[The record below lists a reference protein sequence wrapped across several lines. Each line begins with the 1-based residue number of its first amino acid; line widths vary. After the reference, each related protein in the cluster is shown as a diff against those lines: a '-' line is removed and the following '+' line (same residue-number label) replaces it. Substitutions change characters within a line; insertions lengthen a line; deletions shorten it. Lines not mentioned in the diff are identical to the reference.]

1 MMHERLG
8 RRAFLRAAGRAG
20 VGAMGLALVGCDG
33 DDDPPQPPAPEVATP
48 APAPDASTAPAT
60 APDPQPQDPPPEPA
74 DAAADATAPP
84 PQPRV
89 EPASGDPQPGG
100 MLRLHA
106 SLTDIDR
113 FDIHRSRFPLTQ
125 RFSALQQSRLL
136 RYSDVN
142 TGAIEGDLAEAW
154 ETPDDESYV
163 LLLRRGVRWWPRH
176 PTEGRAFTAE
186 DVRAN
191 IGRQI
196 AGLDGDGNPD
206 PLFLR
211 KAQFTRT
218 RAVDVV
224 DDLTVVLR
232 TDGPVGSYMA
242 SVIAGPWSFLQA
254 PEAWE
259 AFGAGLRDGP
269 LDPGHYTGTGAFQ
282 MQRLIPEGLA
292 AFGANDGYFRD
303 GRPHLLAIEFAHLPT
318 AAGQE
323 AAYRDGDIDIWSPGD
338 PAAVDAVLADRPDDQ
353 VAEQPLGFPIQ
364 LGFSYREGPGNPF
377 VDRRL
382 ALAVHRALDRHAIL
396 GRAYGPHAGLSG
408 PAPWFAAGWSR
419 DAAALGELA
428 GYRPGLSAD
437 ESADLHT
444 LAASTPA
451 ADAGLTLTVPDLF
464 ERSYPGLAAQTAQTL
479 GARLGI
485 PVRPAAAR
493 YSRIAEGLGDGSVP
507 LFLGWGPA
515 ARDADPTLDLL
526 DSVHSEGPGNW
537 GGFSEPDV
545 DAALDEMAITV
556 DRAERQRLYR
566 ETLEPLLL
574 EAPSWVVNVGHGVQR
589 SVHGPDIWLPRFGF
603 GWDGHHFERAWR
615 AS

>member
-1 MMHERLG
+1 
-8 RRAFLRAAGRAG
+8 
-20 VGAMGLALVGCDG
+20 
-33 DDDPPQPPAPEVATP
+33 
-48 APAPDASTAPAT
+48 
-60 APDPQPQDPPPEPA
+60 
-74 DAAADATAPP
+74 
-84 PQPRV
+84 
-89 EPASGDPQPGG
+89 

-136 RYSDVN
+136 RYVDVN
-142 TGAIEGDLAEAW
+142 TGELEGDLAEAW

-163 LLLRRGVRWWPRH
+163 MLLRRGVRWWPGD
-176 PTEGRAFTAE
+176 PTEGRAFTGE
-186 DVRAN
+186 DVRRN
-191 IGRQI
+191 IDRQI
-196 AGLDGDGNPD
+196 AGLDADGNPD

-218 RAVDVV
+218 RAVDLV
-224 DDLTVVLR
+224 DDATVVLR
-232 TDGPVGSYMA
+232 TAGPVGGYLA

-259 AFGAGLRDGP
+259 AFGDGLRDGP
-269 LDPGHYTGTGAFQ
+269 LEPGQYTGTGPFQ

-292 AFGANDGYFRD
+292 AFGANSGYFRD

-323 AAYRDGDIDIWSPGD
+323 TAYREGGIDIWSPGD
-338 PAAVDAVLADRPDDQ
+338 PAALDAVLADRPDDR
-353 VAEQPLGFPIQ
+353 VAEQPLGFPIEVA
-364 LGFSYREGPGNPF
+364 FSYREGAENPF
-377 VDRRL
+377 QDRRL
-382 ALAVHRALDRHAIL
+382 ALAVHHALDRHAVL
-396 GRAYGPHAGLSG
+396 GRAYGAHAGLSG
-408 PAPWFAAGWSR
+408 PVPWFAAGWSR
-419 DAAALGELA
+419 DGAALRELA
-428 GYRPGLSAD
+428 GYRPGLTAAEID
-437 ESADLHT
+437 DLHT

-451 ADAGLTLTVPDLF
+451 AGTGLSLTVPDLF
-464 ERSYPGLAAQTAQTL
+464 ERSYPGLAAQAAETL
-479 GARLGI
+479 AARLGI
-485 PVRPAAAR
+485 RVRPAVAR
-493 YSRIAEGLGDGSVP
+493 YSRIVEGLGDGSVP

-526 DSVHSEGPGNW
+526 DRIHGEGPGNW
-537 GGFSEPDV
+537 GGFSDPAV
-545 DAALDEMAITV
+545 DAVLDEMAITV

-589 SVHGPDIWLPRFGF
+589 SLHGADVWLPRFGF

-615 AS
+615 VS

>member
-1 MMHERLG
+1 
-8 RRAFLRAAGRAG
+8 
-20 VGAMGLALVGCDG
+20 
-33 DDDPPQPPAPEVATP
+33 
-48 APAPDASTAPAT
+48 
-60 APDPQPQDPPPEPA
+60 
-74 DAAADATAPP
+74 
-84 PQPRV
+84 
-89 EPASGDPQPGG
+89 

-242 SVIAGPWSFLQA
+242 SVVAGPWSFLQA

-259 AFGAGLRDGP
+259 AYGAGLRDGP
-269 LDPGHYTGTGAFQ
+269 LDPGLYTGTGGFQ

-303 GRPHLLAIEFAHLPT
+303 ARPHLLAIEFAHLPT

-338 PAAVDAVLADRPDDQ
+338 PAADRRRARRPARRPGRGAAAGLPDPDR
-353 VAEQPLGFPIQ
+353 IQ
-364 LGFSYREGPGNPF
+364 LPRRARQPVRGPPAGAGGPPRPSTATRSWRGPT
-377 VDRRL
+377 VRTPGS
-382 ALAVHRALDRHAIL
+382 A
-396 GRAYGPHAGLSG
+396 GR
-408 PAPWFAAGWSR
+408 
-419 DAAALGELA
+419 
-428 GYRPGLSAD
+428 RPGSP
-437 ESADLHT
+437 
-444 LAASTPA
+444 PA
-451 ADAGLTLTVPDLF
+451 GRGMPPRWGSWPATVPASRPMRAPIST
-464 ERSYPGLAAQTAQTL
+464 RSPH
-479 GARLGI
+479 R
-485 PVRPAAAR
+485 RPRRTSA
-493 YSRIAEGLGDGSVP
+493 
-507 LFLGWGPA
+507 
-515 ARDADPTLDLL
+515 
-526 DSVHSEGPGNW
+526 
-537 GGFSEPDV
+537 
-545 DAALDEMAITV
+545 
-556 DRAERQRLYR
+556 
-566 ETLEPLLL
+566 
-574 EAPSWVVNVGHGVQR
+574 
-589 SVHGPDIWLPRFGF
+589 
-603 GWDGHHFERAWR
+603 
-615 AS
+615 

>member
-1 MMHERLG
+1 MHERLG

-20 VGAMGLALVGCDG
+20 VGAAGLALVGCGG
-33 DDDPPQPPAPEVATP
+33 DDDVPEPAGPEAAAPDPAPEAAA
-48 APAPDASTAPAT
+48 APAA
-60 APDPQPQDPPPEPA
+60 APDDQPQAQAADPA
-74 DAAADATAPP
+74 AAAADPGP
-84 PQPRV
+84 PQPRA
-89 EPASGDPQPGG
+89 EPARGDPRPGG

-136 RYSDVN
+136 RYRDVN
-142 TGAIEGDLAEAW
+142 TGDIEGDLAEAW
-154 ETPDDESYV
+154 ETPDAESYV
-163 LLLRRGVRWWPRH
+163 LLLRRGVRWWLRY

-186 DVRAN
+186 DVRRN
-191 IGRQI
+191 IDRQI
-196 AGLDGDGNPD
+196 AGLDADGNPD

-211 KAQFTRT
+211 QAQFTRT

-232 TDGPVGSYMA
+232 TDGPVGSYTA

-259 AFGAGLRDGP
+259 QFGAGLRDGP
-269 LDPGHYTGTGAFQ
+269 LDPGHYTGTGPFQ

-292 AFGANDGYFRD
+292 AFGAGDGYFRD
-303 GRPHLLAIEFAHLPT
+303 GRPHLRAIEFAHLPT

-323 AAYRDGDIDIWSPGD
+323 AAYRQGDIDVWSPGD
-338 PAAVDAVLADRPDDQ
+338 PAALDAVLADRPDDR

-364 LGFSYREGPGNPF
+364 LGFSYRGGPGNPF
-377 VDRRL
+377 ADRRL
-382 ALAVHRALDRHAIL
+382 ALAVHHALDRRAIL
-396 GRAYGPHAGLSG
+396 GRAYGPHAALSG

-419 DAAALGELA
+419 DAAALGELP
-428 GYRPGLSAD
+428 GYRPGLTD
-437 ESADLHT
+437 GEIADLRT
-444 LAASTPA
+444 LAASA
-451 ADAGLTLTVPDLF
+451 SAVDGGLSLTVPDLF
-464 ERSYPGLAAQTAQTL
+464 ERSYPGLAAQAAQTL
-479 GARLGI
+479 AARLGI
-485 PVRPAAAR
+485 PVRPAVAR
-493 YSRIAEGLGDGSVP
+493 YGRIVEGLGDGSAP

-526 DSVHSEGPGNW
+526 DRVHSEGPGNW
-537 GGFSEPDV
+537 GGFSDPAA
-545 DAALDEMAITV
+545 DAALDAMAVTV

-574 EAPSWVVNVGHGVQR
+574 AAPSWVVNVGHGVQR

>member
-20 VGAMGLALVGCDG
+20 VGAVGLALVGCSG
-33 DDDPPQPPAPEVATP
+33 DDDPAPAGPEVAAPADAAPEASTP
-48 APAPDASTAPAT
+48 AAAVTD
-60 APDPQPQDPPPEPA
+60 DQPQDPPQA
-74 DAAADATAPP
+74 QAAAPAADPAPP
-84 PQPRV
+84 RPRV

-136 RYSDVN
+136 RYRDVN
-142 TGAIEGDLAEAW
+142 TGDIEGDLAEAW

-163 LLLRRGVRWWPRH
+163 LLLRRGARWWLRH
-176 PTEGRAFTAE
+176 PTEGRAFIAE
-186 DVRAN
+186 DVRRN
-191 IGRQI
+191 FDRQI
-196 AGLDGDGNPD
+196 AGLDANGNPD

-211 KAQFTRT
+211 RAEFTRT

-224 DDLTVVLR
+224 DDLTVVLH

-242 SVIAGPWSFLQA
+242 SVVAGPWSFLQA

-292 AFGANDGYFRD
+292 AFGASDGYFRD
-303 GRPHLLAIEFAHLPT
+303 GHPHLLAIEFAHLPS

-323 AAYRDGDIDIWSPGD
+323 AAYREGDIDVWSPGD
-338 PAAVDAVLADRPDDQ
+338 PAAVDAVLADRPDDR
-353 VAEQPLGFPIQ
+353 VAEHPLGFPIQ
-364 LGFSYREGPGNPF
+364 LGFSYREGSGNPF

-408 PAPWFAAGWSR
+408 PAPWFSAGWSR

-428 GYRPGLSAD
+428 GYRPGLSAA
-437 ESADLHT
+437 ESADLQT
-444 LAASTPA
+444 LAASTSA
-451 ADAGLTLTVPDLF
+451 VDAGLALTVPDLF
-464 ERSYPGLAAQTAQTL
+464 EESYPGLAAQAAQTL

-485 PVRPAAAR
+485 PVRIAVAR
-493 YSRIAEGLGDGSVP
+493 YSRIIEGLGDGSVP

-526 DSVHSEGPGNW
+526 ERVHSEGPGNW
-537 GGFSEPDV
+537 GGFSDPAV
-545 DAALDEMAITV
+545 DAVLDEMAVTV

-566 ETLEPLLL
+566 ETLAPLLL
-574 EAPSWVVNVGHGVQR
+574 GAPSWVVNVGHGIQR
-589 SVHGPDIWLPRFGF
+589 SVHGADIWLPRFGF

-615 AS
+615 VS